1 MPAPEAGG
9 TAWLWPD
16 NVAAWHHWCNLHTQW
31 QHAPQG
37 MGGSRPM
44 GLCYAGVTAY
54 LQAHG
59 YRTQRRGPRSLPAM
73 LALIQACEAGA
84 LQGIAVQ
91 IERSAAKR

>member
-1 MPAPEAGG
+1 
-9 TAWLWPD
+9 
-16 NVAAWHHWCNLHTQW
+16 
-31 QHAPQG
+31 
-37 MGGSRPM
+37 M